1 MTAPEGWTEEDGR
14 LRRELTFA
22 NFSEAWAFMSRVALL
37 AEKAGHH
44 PNWSNVWN
52 RVEIELT
59 SHDAGNTVTERDVQL
74 AEAINQLLA

>member
-1 MTAPEGWTEEDGR
+1 VNAPDGWTEDGGR

-74 AEAINQLLA
+74 AEAINQLLT